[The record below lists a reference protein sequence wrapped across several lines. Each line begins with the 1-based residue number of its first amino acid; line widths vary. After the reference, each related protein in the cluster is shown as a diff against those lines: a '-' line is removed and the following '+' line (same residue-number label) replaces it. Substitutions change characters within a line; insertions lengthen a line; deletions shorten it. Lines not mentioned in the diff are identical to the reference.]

1 MKIIKSLGMV
11 LYLILVII
19 LTICLF
25 TINPFKGSKIGNK
38 TIIGLS
44 NNVSNYKKG
53 SLLLVT
59 KEKIKV
65 GDNIL
70 YYDTSNGKK
79 SLELSLVKKI
89 INTNQTETT
98 YVIKDNLFL
107 SDEYV
112 LGTDKTIKS
121 IPFLGYIYSI
131 LISSIG
137 YLIVVI
143 IPITTYFIMT
153 LRKRKNA

>member
-1 MKIIKSLGMV
+1 MV
-11 LYLILVII
+11 LYLILIII
-19 LTICLF
+19 LTVCLF
-25 TINPFKGSKIGNK
+25 TINPFKGSKIGNR
-38 TIIGLS
+38 TIISLS
-44 NNVSNYKKG
+44 NNLKGYKKG

-70 YYDTSNGKK
+70 YYDTSKGKK
-79 SLELSLVKKI
+79 SLKITNVKKI

-98 YVIKDNLFL
+98 YVVKNNLFL

-153 LRKRKNA
+153 LRKRQNA

>member
-1 MKIIKSLGMV
+1 M
-11 LYLILVII
+11 YLILIII
-19 LTICLF
+19 LTVCLF
-25 TINPFKGSKIGNK
+25 TINPFKGSKIGNR
-38 TIIGLS
+38 TIISLS
-44 NNVSNYKKG
+44 NNLKSYKKG

-65 GDNIL
+65 GDDIL

-79 SLELSLVKKI
+79 SLKITNVKKI

-98 YVIKDNLFL
+98 YVVKNNLFL

-153 LRKRKNA
+153 LRKRQNA

>member
-1 MKIIKSLGMV
+1 MKIIKSLGMI
-11 LYLILVII
+11 LYLILIII
-19 LTICLF
+19 LTVCLF
-25 TINPFKGSKIGNK
+25 TINPFKGSKIGNR
-38 TIIGLS
+38 TIISLS
-44 NNVSNYKKG
+44 NNLKGYKKG
-53 SLLLVT
+53 SLLIVT

-70 YYDTSNGKK
+70 YYDTSKGKK
-79 SLELSLVKKI
+79 SLKITNVKKI

-98 YVIKDNLFL
+98 YVVKNNLFL

-153 LRKRKNA
+153 LRKRQNA

>member
-1 MKIIKSLGMV
+1 MKVIKNIGIL
-11 LYLILVII
+11 LYLLLVIT

-38 TIIGLS
+38 TIISLA
-44 NNVSNYKKG
+44 NNIDNYRKG

-59 KEKIKV
+59 KPNIKE

-70 YYDTSNGKK
+70 YYDTSNNKK
-79 SLELSLVKKI
+79 KLDFTLVNKI
-89 INTNQTETT
+89 IKTNQNETT
-98 YVIKDNLFL
+98 YVIKNNLFL
-107 SDEYV
+107 SSQYV

-121 IPFLGYIYSI
+121 IPFLGYIYSF

-137 YLIVVI
+137 YLLVVI
-143 IPITTYFIMT
+143 VPITIYFLTT
-153 LRKRKNA
+153 LRKRQNA

>member
-11 LYLILVII
+11 LYLILIII
-19 LTICLF
+19 LTVCLF
-25 TINPFKGSKIGNK
+25 TINPFKGSKIGNR
-38 TIIGLS
+38 TIISLS
-44 NNVSNYKKG
+44 NNLKSYKKG
-53 SLLLVT
+53 SLLIVT

-70 YYDTSNGKK
+70 YYDTSKGKK
-79 SLELSLVKKI
+79 NLEITNVKKI

-98 YVIKDNLFL
+98 YVVKNNLFL

-153 LRKRKNA
+153 LRKRQNA